1 MRALKGIS
9 MEAILHWRGMRVSD
23 LRNCS
28 PELKMYCRS
37 SLILDRVEEAI
48 DG

>member
-1 MRALKGIS
+1 MRALKRNQYGS
-9 MEAILHWRGMRVSD
+9 DPSLDGMRVSD

-37 SLILDRVEEAI
+37 SFIWNRVEEAI